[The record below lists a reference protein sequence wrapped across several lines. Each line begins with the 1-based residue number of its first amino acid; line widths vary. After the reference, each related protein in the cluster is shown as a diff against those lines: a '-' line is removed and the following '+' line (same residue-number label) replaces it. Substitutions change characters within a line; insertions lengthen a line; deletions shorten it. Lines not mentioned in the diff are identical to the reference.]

1 MTIELSG
8 HYGYGR
14 LIKATLPMALMMIVV
29 SVYSIVDGYFISNWA
44 GSDAFAGMNLIW
56 PPIAVVGAIG
66 LMVGTGGSAL
76 VSKTFGEGHPEEA
89 RRIFTMMIRLTVIS
103 GIILGIICFI
113 LMPWLA
119 KVLGADEA
127 MMPHAILYG
136 RILICVLPAY
146 MLQMAFQP
154 FFMVAERPHF
164 GTALSILSG
173 VTNIILD
180 ALFVAVF
187 SWGLT
192 GAALA
197 SCAGILLNAGIP
209 IWFFSSKRNKTQ
221 LSFVPARFDW
231 KKILKSC
238 SNGLSEFVGSIALSV
253 VSMCYNWQLMRYIGA
268 NGVSAYGIIMYLGF
282 IFAAIFIGYNM
293 GVSQIIAYNYGA
305 GNKPELRSLLKKSLV
320 IIGIVGVT
328 ITAIAELSSDVV
340 ADIFVGYD
348 AELRDLTSYATRIYM
363 LSFLICGFNMFCSA
377 WFTSLNNGIVSAI
390 GAFVRTLVFEFAC
403 VFILP
408 LLFGIEGIWVAVNVA
423 ELLSLFLTISLIIG
437 FRKRYG
443 Y

>member
-348 AELRDLTSYATRIYM
+348 AELRDLTSNATRIYM

-408 LLFGIEGIWVAVNVA
+408 LIFGIEGIWVAVNVA

>member
-14 LIKATLPMALMMIVV
+14 LIKATLPMALMMIIV

-89 RRIFTMMIRLTVIS
+89 RRIFTMMIRLTVIA
-103 GIILGIICFI
+103 GVILGTICFI

-127 MMPHAILYG
+127 MIPHAILYG
-136 RILICVLPAY
+136 RILIIVLPAY

-221 LSFVPARFDW
+221 LSFVPTRLDW

-238 SNGLSEFVGSIALSV
+238 SNGISEFVGSIALSV

-305 GNKPELRSLLKKSLV
+305 GNKLELRSLLKKSLV
-320 IIGIVGVT
+320 IIGLVGVV
-328 ITAIAELSSDVV
+328 ITALAELSADVI

-348 AELRDLTSYATRIYM
+348 AELRDLTAYATRVYM

-377 WFTSLNNGIVSAI
+377 WFTSLNNGIISAI
-390 GAFVRTLVFEFAC
+390 GAFVRTLVFEFAS

-408 LLFGIEGIWVAVNVA
+408 MLFGIEGIWVAVNVA

>member
-173 VTNIILD
+173 VTNTILD

>member
-14 LIKATLPMALMMIVV
+14 LIKATLPMALMMIIV

-89 RRIFTMMIRLTVIS
+89 RRIFTMMIHLTVIA
-103 GIILGIICFI
+103 GVILGTICFI

-127 MMPHAILYG
+127 MIPHAILYG
-136 RILICVLPAY
+136 RILIIVLPAY

-221 LSFVPARFDW
+221 LSFVPTRLDW

-238 SNGLSEFVGSIALSV
+238 SNGISEFVGSIALSV

-320 IIGIVGVT
+320 IIGLVGVV
-328 ITAIAELSSDVV
+328 ITALAELSADVI

-348 AELRDLTSYATRIYM
+348 AELRDLTAYATRVYM

-377 WFTSLNNGIVSAI
+377 WFTSLNNGIISAI

-408 LLFGIEGIWVAVNVA
+408 MLFGIEGIWVAVNVA

>member
-89 RRIFTMMIRLTVIS
+89 RRIFTMMIRLTVIA
-103 GIILGIICFI
+103 GVILGTICFI

-127 MMPHAILYG
+127 MIPHAILYG
-136 RILICVLPAY
+136 RILIIVLPAY

-164 GTALSILSG
+164 GTALSIFSG

-221 LSFVPARFDW
+221 LCFVPTRLDW

-238 SNGLSEFVGSIALSV
+238 SNGISEFVGSIALSV

-320 IIGIVGVT
+320 IIGLVGVV
-328 ITAIAELSSDVV
+328 ITALAELSADVI

-348 AELRDLTSYATRIYM
+348 AELRDLTAYATRVYM

-377 WFTSLNNGIVSAI
+377 WFTSLNNGIISAI
-390 GAFVRTLVFEFAC
+390 GAFARTLVFEFAC

-408 LLFGIEGIWVAVNVA
+408 MLFGIEGIWVAVNVA

>member
-14 LIKATLPMALMMIVV
+14 LIKATLPMALMMIIV

-89 RRIFTMMIRLTVIS
+89 RRIFTMMIRLTVIA
-103 GIILGIICFI
+103 GVILGTICFI

-127 MMPHAILYG
+127 MIPHAILYG
-136 RILICVLPAY
+136 RILIIVLPAY

-221 LSFVPARFDW
+221 LSFVPTRLDW

-238 SNGLSEFVGSIALSV
+238 SNGISEFVGSIALSV

-320 IIGIVGVT
+320 IIGLVGVV
-328 ITAIAELSSDVV
+328 ITALAELSADVI

-348 AELRDLTSYATRIYM
+348 AELRDLTAYATRVYM

-377 WFTSLNNGIVSAI
+377 WFTSLNNGIISAI

-408 LLFGIEGIWVAVNVA
+408 MLFGIEGIWVAVNVA

>member
-113 LMPWLA
+113 LMSWLA
-119 KVLGADEA
+119 KVLGSDEA

>member
-76 VSKTFGEGHPEEA
+76 VSKTFGEGQPEEA

-164 GTALSILSG
+164 GTVLSILSG

-221 LSFVPARFDW
+221 LCFVPARFDW

-328 ITAIAELSSDVV
+328 ITAIAELSADVV

>member
-268 NGVSAYGIIMYLGF
+268 NGVSAYGIIMYLAF

-423 ELLSLFLTISLIIG
+423 ELLSLFLTISLIIC

>member
-221 LSFVPARFDW
+221 LSFVPSRFDW

-437 FRKRYG
+437 FRTRYG

>member
-14 LIKATLPMALMMIVV
+14 LIKATLPMALMMIIV

-89 RRIFTMMIRLTVIS
+89 RRIFTMMIRLTVIA
-103 GIILGIICFI
+103 GVILGTICFI

-127 MMPHAILYG
+127 MIPHAILYG
-136 RILICVLPAY
+136 RILIIVLPAY

-164 GTALSILSG
+164 GTALSIFSG

-221 LSFVPARFDW
+221 LCFVPTRLDW

-238 SNGLSEFVGSIALSV
+238 SNGISEFVGSIALSV

-320 IIGIVGVT
+320 IIGLVGVV
-328 ITAIAELSSDVV
+328 ITALAELSADVI

-348 AELRDLTSYATRIYM
+348 AELRDLTAYATRVYM

-377 WFTSLNNGIVSAI
+377 WFTSLNNGIISAI

-408 LLFGIEGIWVAVNVA
+408 MLFGIEGIWVAVNVA

>member
-328 ITAIAELSSDVV
+328 ITAIAELSSNVV

>member
-1 MTIELSG
+1 
-8 HYGYGR
+8 
-14 LIKATLPMALMMIVV
+14 MALMMIIV

-89 RRIFTMMIRLTVIS
+89 RRIFTMMIRLTVIA
-103 GIILGIICFI
+103 GVILGTICFI

-127 MMPHAILYG
+127 MIPHAILYG
-136 RILICVLPAY
+136 RILIIVLPAY

-221 LSFVPARFDW
+221 LSFVPTRLDW

-238 SNGLSEFVGSIALSV
+238 SNGISEFVGSIALSV

-293 GVSQIIAYNYGA
+293 GVSQIIAYKYGA

-320 IIGIVGVT
+320 IIGLVGVV
-328 ITAIAELSSDVV
+328 ITALAELSADVI

-348 AELRDLTSYATRIYM
+348 AELRDLTAYATRVYM

-377 WFTSLNNGIVSAI
+377 WFTSLNNGIISAI

-408 LLFGIEGIWVAVNVA
+408 MLFGIEGIWVAVNVA

>member
-76 VSKTFGEGHPEEA
+76 VSKTFGEGQPEEA

-164 GTALSILSG
+164 GTVLSILSG

-221 LSFVPARFDW
+221 LCFVPARFDW

>member
-1 MTIELSG
+1 
-8 HYGYGR
+8 
-14 LIKATLPMALMMIVV
+14 MALMMIIV

-89 RRIFTMMIRLTVIS
+89 RRIFTMMIRLTVIA
-103 GIILGIICFI
+103 GVILGTICFI

-127 MMPHAILYG
+127 MIPHAILYG
-136 RILICVLPAY
+136 RILIIVLPAY

-221 LSFVPARFDW
+221 LSFVPTRLDW

-238 SNGLSEFVGSIALSV
+238 SNGISEFVGSIALSV

-320 IIGIVGVT
+320 IIGLVGVV
-328 ITAIAELSSDVV
+328 ITALAELSADVI

-348 AELRDLTSYATRIYM
+348 AELRDLTAYATRVYM

-377 WFTSLNNGIVSAI
+377 WFTSLNNGIISAI

-408 LLFGIEGIWVAVNVA
+408 MLFGIEGIWVAVNVA

>member
-282 IFAAIFIGYNM
+282 IFAAIFIGYTM

>member
-1 MTIELSG
+1 
-8 HYGYGR
+8 
-14 LIKATLPMALMMIVV
+14 MALMMIIV

-89 RRIFTMMIRLTVIS
+89 RRIFTMMIRLTVIA
-103 GIILGIICFI
+103 GVILGTICFI

-127 MMPHAILYG
+127 MIPHAILYG
-136 RILICVLPAY
+136 RILIIVLPAY

-164 GTALSILSG
+164 GTALSIFSG

-221 LSFVPARFDW
+221 LCFVPTRLDW

-238 SNGLSEFVGSIALSV
+238 SNGISEFVGSIALSV

-305 GNKPELRSLLKKSLV
+305 RNKPELRSLLKKSLV
-320 IIGIVGVT
+320 IIGLVGVV
-328 ITAIAELSSDVV
+328 ITALAELSADVI

-348 AELRDLTSYATRIYM
+348 AELRDLTAYATRVYM

-377 WFTSLNNGIVSAI
+377 WFTSLNNGIISAI

-408 LLFGIEGIWVAVNVA
+408 MLFGIEGIWVAVNVA

>member
-1 MTIELSG
+1 
-8 HYGYGR
+8 
-14 LIKATLPMALMMIVV
+14 MALMMIIV

-89 RRIFTMMIRLTVIS
+89 RRIFTMMIRLTVIA
-103 GIILGIICFI
+103 GVILGTICFI

-127 MMPHAILYG
+127 MIPHAILYG
-136 RILICVLPAY
+136 RILIIVLPAY

-164 GTALSILSG
+164 GTALSIFSG

-221 LSFVPARFDW
+221 LSFVPTRLDW

-238 SNGLSEFVGSIALSV
+238 SNGISEFVGSIALSV

-320 IIGIVGVT
+320 IIGLVGVV
-328 ITAIAELSSDVV
+328 ITALAELSADVI

-348 AELRDLTSYATRIYM
+348 AELRDLTAYATRVYM

-377 WFTSLNNGIVSAI
+377 WFTSLNNGIISAI

-408 LLFGIEGIWVAVNVA
+408 MLFGIEGIWVAVNVA

>member
-164 GTALSILSG
+164 GTVLSILSG

-221 LSFVPARFDW
+221 LSFVPTRFDW

-328 ITAIAELSSDVV
+328 ITAIAELSADVV

>member
-305 GNKPELRSLLKKSLV
+305 GNKPELRSLLKKSMV

>member
-14 LIKATLPMALMMIVV
+14 LIKATLPMALMMIIV

-89 RRIFTMMIRLTVIS
+89 RRIFTMMIRLTVIA
-103 GIILGIICFI
+103 GVILGTICFI

-136 RILICVLPAY
+136 RILIIVLPAY

-164 GTALSILSG
+164 GTALSIFSG

-221 LSFVPARFDW
+221 LSFVPTRLDW

-238 SNGLSEFVGSIALSV
+238 SNGISEFVGSIALSV

-282 IFAAIFIGYNM
+282 IFAAIFSGYNM

-320 IIGIVGVT
+320 IIGLVGVV
-328 ITAIAELSSDVV
+328 ITALAELSADVI

-348 AELRDLTSYATRIYM
+348 AELRDLTAYATRVYM

-377 WFTSLNNGIVSAI
+377 WFTSLNNGIISAI

-408 LLFGIEGIWVAVNVA
+408 MLFGIEGIWVAVNVA

>member
-14 LIKATLPMALMMIVV
+14 LIKATLPMALMMIIV

-89 RRIFTMMIRLTVIS
+89 RRIFTMMIRLTVIA
-103 GIILGIICFI
+103 GVILGTICFI

-136 RILICVLPAY
+136 RILIIVLPAY

-164 GTALSILSG
+164 GTALSIFSG

-221 LSFVPARFDW
+221 LSFVPTRLDW

-238 SNGLSEFVGSIALSV
+238 SNGISEFVGSIALSV

-320 IIGIVGVT
+320 IIGLVGVV
-328 ITAIAELSSDVV
+328 ITALAELSADVI

-348 AELRDLTSYATRIYM
+348 AELRDLTAYATRVYM

-377 WFTSLNNGIVSAI
+377 WFTSLNNGIISAI

-408 LLFGIEGIWVAVNVA
+408 MLFGIEGIWVAVNVA

>member
-76 VSKTFGEGHPEEA
+76 VSKTFGEGQPEEA

-164 GTALSILSG
+164 GTVLSILSG

-221 LSFVPARFDW
+221 LCFVPARFDW

-328 ITAIAELSSDVV
+328 ITAIAELSADVV

-408 LLFGIEGIWVAVNVA
+408 LLFGIEGIWAAVNVA

-437 FRKRYG
+437 FRTRYG

>member
-14 LIKATLPMALMMIVV
+14 LIKATLPMALMMIIV

-56 PPIAVVGAIG
+56 PPITVVGAIG

-89 RRIFTMMIRLTVIS
+89 RRIFTMMIRLTVIA
-103 GIILGIICFI
+103 GVILGTICFI

-127 MMPHAILYG
+127 MIPHAILYG
-136 RILICVLPAY
+136 RILIIVLPAY

-164 GTALSILSG
+164 GTVLSILSG

-180 ALFVAVF
+180 VLFVAVF

-221 LSFVPARFDW
+221 LSFVPTRLDW

-238 SNGLSEFVGSIALSV
+238 SNGISEFVGSIALSV

-320 IIGIVGVT
+320 IIGLVGVV
-328 ITAIAELSSDVV
+328 ITALAELSADVI

-348 AELRDLTSYATRIYM
+348 AELRDLTAYATRVYM

-377 WFTSLNNGIVSAI
+377 WFTSLNNGIISAI

-408 LLFGIEGIWVAVNVA
+408 MLFGIEGIWVAVNVA

>member
-14 LIKATLPMALMMIVV
+14 LIKATLPMALMMIIV

-89 RRIFTMMIRLTVIS
+89 RRIFTMMIRLTVIA
-103 GIILGIICFI
+103 GVILGTICFI

-127 MMPHAILYG
+127 MIPHAILYG
-136 RILICVLPAY
+136 RILIIVLPAY

-164 GTALSILSG
+164 GTALSIFSG

-221 LSFVPARFDW
+221 LSFVPTRLDW

-238 SNGLSEFVGSIALSV
+238 SNGISEFVGSIALSV

-320 IIGIVGVT
+320 IIGLVGVV
-328 ITAIAELSSDVV
+328 ITALAELSADVI

-348 AELRDLTSYATRIYM
+348 AELRDLTAYATRVYM

-377 WFTSLNNGIVSAI
+377 WFTSLNNGIISAI

-403 VFILP
+403 VFIL
-408 LLFGIEGIWVAVNVA
+408 LMLFGIEGIWVAVNVA

>member
-173 VTNIILD
+173 VTNIVLD

-221 LSFVPARFDW
+221 LSFVPTRFDW

>member
-1 MTIELSG
+1 
-8 HYGYGR
+8 
-14 LIKATLPMALMMIVV
+14 MALMMIIV

-89 RRIFTMMIRLTVIS
+89 RRIFTMMIGLTVIA
-103 GIILGIICFI
+103 GVILGTICFI

-136 RILICVLPAY
+136 RILIIVLPAY

-164 GTALSILSG
+164 GTALSIFSG

-221 LSFVPARFDW
+221 LSFVPTRLDW

-238 SNGLSEFVGSIALSV
+238 SNGISEFVGSIALSV

-320 IIGIVGVT
+320 IIGLVGVV
-328 ITAIAELSSDVV
+328 ITALAELSADVI

-348 AELRDLTSYATRIYM
+348 AELRDLTAYATRVYM

-377 WFTSLNNGIVSAI
+377 WFTSLNNGIISAI

-408 LLFGIEGIWVAVNVA
+408 MLFGIEGIWVAVNVA

>member
-1 MTIELSG
+1 
-8 HYGYGR
+8 
-14 LIKATLPMALMMIVV
+14 MALMMIIV

-89 RRIFTMMIRLTVIS
+89 RRIFTMMIRLTVIA
-103 GIILGIICFI
+103 GVILGTICFI

-136 RILICVLPAY
+136 RILIIVLPAY

-164 GTALSILSG
+164 GTALSIFSG

-221 LSFVPARFDW
+221 LSFVPTRLDW

-238 SNGLSEFVGSIALSV
+238 SNGISEFVGSIALSV

-320 IIGIVGVT
+320 IIGLVGVV
-328 ITAIAELSSDVV
+328 ITALAELSADVI

-348 AELRDLTSYATRIYM
+348 AELRDLTAYATRVYM

-377 WFTSLNNGIVSAI
+377 WFTSLNNGIISAI

-408 LLFGIEGIWVAVNVA
+408 MLFGIEGIWVAVNVA

>member
-423 ELLSLFLTISLIIG
+423 ELLSLFLTILLIIG

>member
-89 RRIFTMMIRLTVIS
+89 RRIFTMMIRLTVIA
-103 GIILGIICFI
+103 GVILGTICFI

-127 MMPHAILYG
+127 MIPHAILYG
-136 RILICVLPAY
+136 RILIIVLPAY

-221 LSFVPARFDW
+221 LSFVPTRLDW

-238 SNGLSEFVGSIALSV
+238 SNGISEFVGSIALSV

-320 IIGIVGVT
+320 IIGLVGVV
-328 ITAIAELSSDVV
+328 ITALAELSADVI

-348 AELRDLTSYATRIYM
+348 AELRDLTAYATRVYM

-377 WFTSLNNGIVSAI
+377 WFTSLNNGIISAI

-408 LLFGIEGIWVAVNVA
+408 MLFGIEGIWVAVNVA

>member
-1 MTIELSG
+1 
-8 HYGYGR
+8 
-14 LIKATLPMALMMIVV
+14 MALMMIIV

-76 VSKTFGEGHPEEA
+76 ASKTFGEGHPEEA
-89 RRIFTMMIRLTVIS
+89 RRIFTMMIRLTVIA
-103 GIILGIICFI
+103 GVILGTICFI

-127 MMPHAILYG
+127 MIPHAILYG
-136 RILICVLPAY
+136 RILIIVLPAY

-164 GTALSILSG
+164 GTALSIFSG

-221 LSFVPARFDW
+221 LNFVPTRLDW

-238 SNGLSEFVGSIALSV
+238 SNGISEFVGSIALSV

-320 IIGIVGVT
+320 IIGLVGVV
-328 ITAIAELSSDVV
+328 ITALAELSADVI

-348 AELRDLTSYATRIYM
+348 AELRDLTAYATRVYM

-377 WFTSLNNGIVSAI
+377 WFTSLNNGIISAI

-408 LLFGIEGIWVAVNVA
+408 MLFGIEGIWVAVNVA
-423 ELLSLFLTISLIIG
+423 ELLTLFLTISLIIG

>member
-14 LIKATLPMALMMIVV
+14 LIKATLPMALMMIIV

-89 RRIFTMMIRLTVIS
+89 RRIFTMMIRLTVIA
-103 GIILGIICFI
+103 GVILGTICFI

-127 MMPHAILYG
+127 MIPHAILYG
-136 RILICVLPAY
+136 RILIIVLPAY

-221 LSFVPARFDW
+221 LCFVPTRLDW

-238 SNGLSEFVGSIALSV
+238 SNGISEFVGSIALSV

-320 IIGIVGVT
+320 IIGLVGVV
-328 ITAIAELSSDVV
+328 ITALAELSADVI

-348 AELRDLTSYATRIYM
+348 AELRDLTAYATRVYM

-377 WFTSLNNGIVSAI
+377 WFTSLNNGIISAI

-408 LLFGIEGIWVAVNVA
+408 MLFGIEGIWVAVNVA

>member
-14 LIKATLPMALMMIVV
+14 LIKATLPMALMMIIV

-89 RRIFTMMIRLTVIS
+89 RRIFTMMIRLTVIA
-103 GIILGIICFI
+103 GVILGTICFI

-136 RILICVLPAY
+136 RILIIVLPAY

-221 LSFVPARFDW
+221 LSFVPTRLDW

-238 SNGLSEFVGSIALSV
+238 SNGISEFVGSIALSV

-320 IIGIVGVT
+320 IIGLVGVV
-328 ITAIAELSSDVV
+328 ITALAELSADVI

-348 AELRDLTSYATRIYM
+348 AELRDLTAYATRVYM

-377 WFTSLNNGIVSAI
+377 WFTSLNNGIISAI

-408 LLFGIEGIWVAVNVA
+408 MLFGIEGIWVAVNVA

>member
-14 LIKATLPMALMMIVV
+14 LIKATLPMALMMIIV

-89 RRIFTMMIRLTVIS
+89 RRIFTMMIRLTVIA
-103 GIILGIICFI
+103 GVILGTICFI

-127 MMPHAILYG
+127 MIPHAILYG
-136 RILICVLPAY
+136 RILIIVLPAY

-209 IWFFSSKRNKTQ
+209 IWYFSSKRNKTQ
-221 LSFVPARFDW
+221 LSFVPTRLDW

-238 SNGLSEFVGSIALSV
+238 SNGISEFVGSIALSV

-282 IFAAIFIGYNM
+282 IFAAIFIGNNM

-320 IIGIVGVT
+320 IIGLVGVV
-328 ITAIAELSSDVV
+328 ITALAELSADVI

-348 AELRDLTSYATRIYM
+348 AELRDLTAYATRVYM

-377 WFTSLNNGIVSAI
+377 WFTSLNNGIISAI

-408 LLFGIEGIWVAVNVA
+408 MLFGIEGIWVAVNVA

>member
-14 LIKATLPMALMMIVV
+14 LIKATLPMALMMIIV

-89 RRIFTMMIRLTVIS
+89 RRIFTMMIRLTVIA
-103 GIILGIICFI
+103 GVILGTICFI

-127 MMPHAILYG
+127 MIPHAILYG
-136 RILICVLPAY
+136 RILIIVLPAY

-221 LSFVPARFDW
+221 LSFVPTRLDW

-238 SNGLSEFVGSIALSV
+238 SNGISEFVGSIALSV

-305 GNKPELRSLLKKSLV
+305 GNKPELRSLLRKSLV
-320 IIGIVGVT
+320 IIGLVGVV
-328 ITAIAELSSDVV
+328 ITALAELSADVI

-348 AELRDLTSYATRIYM
+348 AELRDLTAYATRVYM

-377 WFTSLNNGIVSAI
+377 WFTSLNNGIISAI

-408 LLFGIEGIWVAVNVA
+408 MLFGIEGIWVAVNVA

>member
-1 MTIELSG
+1 
-8 HYGYGR
+8 
-14 LIKATLPMALMMIVV
+14 MALMMIIV

-89 RRIFTMMIRLTVIS
+89 RRIFTMMIRLTVIA
-103 GIILGIICFI
+103 GVILGTICFI

-136 RILICVLPAY
+136 RILIIVLPAY

-164 GTALSILSG
+164 GTALSIFSG

-221 LSFVPARFDW
+221 LCFVPTRLDW

-238 SNGLSEFVGSIALSV
+238 SNGISEFVGSIALSV

-320 IIGIVGVT
+320 IIGLVGVV
-328 ITAIAELSSDVV
+328 ITALAELSADVI

-348 AELRDLTSYATRIYM
+348 AELRDLTAYATRVYM

-377 WFTSLNNGIVSAI
+377 WFTSLNNGIISAI

-408 LLFGIEGIWVAVNVA
+408 MLFGIEGIWVAVNVA

>member
-14 LIKATLPMALMMIVV
+14 LIKATLPMALMMIIV

-56 PPIAVVGAIG
+56 PPITVVGAIG

-89 RRIFTMMIRLTVIS
+89 RRIFTMMIRLTVIA
-103 GIILGIICFI
+103 GVILGTICFI

-127 MMPHAILYG
+127 MIPHAILYG
-136 RILICVLPAY
+136 RILIIVLPAY

-164 GTALSILSG
+164 GTVLSILSG

-221 LSFVPARFDW
+221 LSFVPTRLDW

-238 SNGLSEFVGSIALSV
+238 SNGISEFVGSIALSV

-320 IIGIVGVT
+320 IIGLVGVV
-328 ITAIAELSSDVV
+328 ITALAELSADVI

-348 AELRDLTSYATRIYM
+348 AELRDLTAYATRVYM

-377 WFTSLNNGIVSAI
+377 WFTSLNNGIISAI

-408 LLFGIEGIWVAVNVA
+408 MLFGIEGIWVAVNVA

>member
-328 ITAIAELSSDVV
+328 ITAIAELSADVV

>member
-136 RILICVLPAY
+136 RFLICVLPAY